1 MTFVIG
7 IGFLGVL
14 TLVLTTLII
23 VANKKLAVSED
34 PRIDQVEELL
44 PGVNCGACGQAG
56 CRAFAEALVKNVAK
70 PGECTVSN
78 AQAKQRIAQF
88 LGVDVGETTKRVA
101 RLACNGGSNVARVN
115 AHYFGE
121 KTCNAAT
128 LIGGGGKAC
137 SWGCLGYGDCQRAC
151 QFDAI
156 HMNAH
161 GLPVVDESQCT
172 ACGDCVTVCPKDLFS
187 IHPVTHHLWV
197 RCKNQQSGDEILQ
210 NCEVA
215 CTACGRCAMDAADNT
230 ITMQNNLPIIDY
242 NLAIL
247 DPIAIQR
254 CPTGAIVW
262 LESDGTVV
270 EGKESKAVIRQTP
283 LLAMPS

>member
-101 RLACNGGSNVARVN
+101 RLACNGGNKKPVMPRRSLAVAAKPAV
-115 AHYFGE
+115 G
-121 KTCNAAT
+121 
-128 LIGGGGKAC
+128 
-137 SWGCLGYGDCQRAC
+137 
-151 QFDAI
+151 
-156 HMNAH
+156 
-161 GLPVVDESQCT
+161 
-172 ACGDCVTVCPKDLFS
+172 
-187 IHPVTHHLWV
+187 
-197 RCKNQQSGDEILQ
+197 
-210 NCEVA
+210 VA
-215 CTACGRCAMDAADNT
+215 WDM
-230 ITMQNNLPIIDY
+230 
-242 NLAIL
+242 
-247 DPIAIQR
+247 
-254 CPTGAIVW
+254 AIVN
-262 LESDGTVV
+262 EPVNS
-270 EGKESKAVIRQTP
+270 TP
-283 LLAMPS
+283 FT